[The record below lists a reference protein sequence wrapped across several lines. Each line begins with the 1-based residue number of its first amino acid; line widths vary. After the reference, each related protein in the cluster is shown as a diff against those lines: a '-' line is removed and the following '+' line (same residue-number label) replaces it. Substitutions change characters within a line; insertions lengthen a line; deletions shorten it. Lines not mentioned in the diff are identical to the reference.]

1 MNDWCK
7 DTSLVSDRLT
17 RRHFLKLGAC
27 VGLASLAPFKAFAN
41 THTAAPPERALGF
54 YNTHTG
60 EQLKA
65 VYCANGEYIPGALA
79 EINHILRDHR
89 NELIGNMDPQLLDLL
104 HSISAR
110 LDSRQPFHVISSFRS
125 SETNAMLAE
134 RSGGVAKHSLHMQGT
149 AIDIRVPGCDLA
161 VLRKAAVAL
170 QGGGVGYYPRSD
182 FVHVDVGRVRYW

>member
-7 DTSLVSDRLT
+7 YISLVPDHLT
-17 RRHFLKLGAC
+17 RRHFLKLGAFAG
-27 VGLASLAPFKAFAN
+27 VASLAPFKSFAGV
-41 THTAAPPERALGF
+41 HPAAPSERVLVL

-60 EQLKA
+60 EQLKT

-89 NELIGNMDPQLLDLL
+89 NEQIGAMDPQLLDLL
-104 HSISAR
+104 HSISTR
-110 LDSRQPFHVISSFRS
+110 LDSRQPFHVISGFRS
-125 SETNAMLAE
+125 KETNAMLAE

-149 AIDIRVPGCDLA
+149 AIDIRLPGCDLS

>member
-7 DTSLVSDRLT
+7 YISLVPDHLT
-17 RRHFLKLGAC
+17 RRHFLKLGAFA
-27 VGLASLAPFKAFAN
+27 GMASLAPFKSFAGV
-41 THTAAPPERALGF
+41 HPAALPERALGL

-60 EQLKA
+60 EQIKT
-65 VYCANGEYIPGALA
+65 VYCANGEYIPSALA

-89 NELIGNMDPQLLDLL
+89 NEQVGAMDPQLLDLL

-110 LDSRQPFHVISSFRS
+110 LDSRQPFHVISGFRS
-125 SETNAMLAE
+125 KETNAMLAE
-134 RSGGVAKHSLHMQGT
+134 RSGGVAKHSLHMQGL

-161 VLRKAAVAL
+161 VLRKTAVAL